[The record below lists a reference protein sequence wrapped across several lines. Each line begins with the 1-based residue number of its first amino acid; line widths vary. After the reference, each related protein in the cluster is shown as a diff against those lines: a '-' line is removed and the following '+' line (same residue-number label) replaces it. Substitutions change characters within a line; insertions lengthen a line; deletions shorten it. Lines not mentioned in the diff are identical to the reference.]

1 MKEKNL
7 KITILLDYYG
17 GVLTEKQREVI
28 ELYYEDDLSL
38 SEIAEHSGITRQ
50 GVRDAIKR
58 GEATMLELEKNLGF
72 VEKMNECRRRLDRI
86 QQLNAEVEQFNRKN
100 VYARYISERTSEINK
115 LIEEE
120 ADGI

>member
-7 KITILLDYYG
+7 EITILLDYYG

-58 GEATMLELEKNLGF
+58 GENTMLELEENLGF
-72 VEKMNECRRRLDRI
+72 VKKMEEYRERLERISTLNEEIER
-86 QQLNAEVEQFNRKN
+86 FNRQN
-100 VYARYISERTSEINK
+100 VYSRYISERTGEINR
-115 LIEEE
+115 LTEEDS
-120 ADGI
+120 DGI

>member
-1 MKEKNL
+1 M
-7 KITILLDYYG
+7 
-17 GVLTEKQREVI
+17 TEKQREVI

-50 GVRDAIKR
+50 GERDAIKR